1 MSDNNEFIKM
11 KPLAYI
17 LCFLIMVA
25 PLIFFIP
32 VAVIIGFFSFQEII
46 TVLFN
51 PVLIIYYAFQV
62 AVGVLFPLI
71 LKKKIQKYDG
81 TPDQVR
87 KFNKFAKAFF
97 NNLIVI
103 AIAFAIGGGFLINV
117 TMKGAGFGLESFMGY
132 SSDAMM
138 VLFSFVLTCDFSLL
152 FYVFT
157 IRTVEPA
164 LSKVPYTSK
173 EIIMGIFKRN
183 ILTILFAVVGCIGL
197 VLCVVLQPMNIES
210 GVATMTTKLIPIL
223 VFSIAYILLTMWC
236 LVSDIQTVLKD
247 IRVFTRNLAKK
258 NYSFEDLL
266 PRHRSELGVII
277 RDMNNIKSETAKII
291 GKIVE
296 STKNSVKQSDDLVAN
311 MEVTQRNVRS
321 IASSIGAIKGAIENQ
336 SAGVQESNASVEQIM
351 QNIREL
357 NNAIESQATGVTQSS
372 AAVEEMVANIV
383 SVSEILEKNQE
394 VVNELSDASERGH
407 RTVKVAVDT
416 ADAVLQQSAGILQ
429 ASSIIQSIASRTNLL
444 AMNAAIESAH
454 AGEAGKGFAVVA
466 EEIRKLA
473 EQTSSQSKSIDDSLK
488 ALSESISNISTDIK
502 HVQSVFGTIYD
513 LSAKVKNQEIVISN
527 AMEEQSSGNHQILD
541 AMRSITDSTSM
552 VRNGSAEMMI
562 GGEQIVK
569 EMKQLTEETRSIN
582 EAMNEISSYVVQI
595 SDAVTVTSGST
606 ATTQAGLKKLVED
619 LSRFN
624 V

>member
-1 MSDNNEFIKM
+1 L
-11 KPLAYI
+11 P
-17 LCFLIMVA
+17 
-25 PLIFFIP
+25 P
-32 VAVIIGFFSFQEII
+32 
-46 TVLFN
+46 
-51 PVLIIYYAFQV
+51 
-62 AVGVLFPLI
+62 
-71 LKKKIQKYDG
+71 
-81 TPDQVR
+81 
-87 KFNKFAKAFF
+87 
-97 NNLIVI
+97 
-103 AIAFAIGGGFLINV
+103 
-117 TMKGAGFGLESFMGY
+117 
-132 SSDAMM
+132 
-138 VLFSFVLTCDFSLL
+138 CDFSLL

-183 ILTILFAVVGCIGL
+183 ILTILFAVIGCIGL

-210 GVATMTTKLIPIL
+210 GVATMFTKLIPIL
-223 VFSIAYILLTMWC
+223 VFSLAYILLTMWC

-394 VVNELSDASERGH
+394 VVNELSEASERGH